1 MILTN
6 PVFHA
11 LLVLWYKTGQKKANC
26 FRKQNLVLDLT
37 KIMKNH
43 SKLDYIFTT
52 EQKDVRD
59 FICLPFSGKF
69 YIKLL
74 KFFCENVVRGNSVQ
88 IVPNFSAKSLSM

>member
-37 KIMKNH
+37 KIMKNL

-52 EQKDVRD
+52 EQTDVRD
-59 FICLPFSGKF
+59 FVCLPFSGKF
-69 YIKLL
+69 YI
-74 KFFCENVVRGNSVQ
+74 Q
-88 IVPNFSAKSLSM
+88 TT